1 MLDNPKNI
9 FFLRCEVNAAAD
21 DNAPASY
28 CRKDSFLFLVS
39 YEFYRSSVEEI
50 NRHFFDQ

>member
-21 DNAPASY
+21 DNAPAS
-28 CRKDSFLFLVS
+28 
-39 YEFYRSSVEEI
+39 
-50 NRHFFDQ
+50 